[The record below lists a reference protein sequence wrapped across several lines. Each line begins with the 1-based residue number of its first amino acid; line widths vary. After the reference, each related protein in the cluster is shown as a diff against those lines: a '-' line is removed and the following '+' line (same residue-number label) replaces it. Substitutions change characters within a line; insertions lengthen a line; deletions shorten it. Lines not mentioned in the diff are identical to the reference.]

1 MKKGLNKIKEMS
13 SKVANH
19 FCENVSTFSLEE
31 FISIM
36 TTFFVKVKQCQK
48 VGTRYLHN
56 DAIKCN
62 KEKETKVN

>member
-1 MKKGLNKIKEMS
+1 MSEIKKDLNKIKEMS

-19 FCENVSTFSLEE
+19 FCENVSSFSLEE

-48 VGTRYLHN
+48 VLLQTVSFFN
-56 DAIKCN
+56 D
-62 KEKETKVN
+62 